1 VSKDELRHLTNELNA
16 MYSFENLPDEF
27 FKDRYLPEPKPG
39 RIYAVR
45 ELRKVSEE
53 QQKFLFYNK

>member
-1 VSKDELRHLTNELNA
+1 VSKDELRHLTNELNG

-45 ELRKVSEE
+45 ELRKVSKE
-53 QQKFLFYNK
+53 